1 MKSLQRNQIVL
12 MQQSKHGW
20 TGAGGV
26 AISKSAAQIEVES
39 HFPKLKRRPYT
50 ITSSKTPIY
59 NCMAWA
65 VDDVRQWWEY
75 GATLFGV
82 PTFWPNGYPPGET
95 VADVSNVLQGVF
107 RYTPTIDRRAR
118 L

>member
-1 MKSLQRNQIVL
+1 
-12 MQQSKHGW
+12 
-20 TGAGGV
+20 
-26 AISKSAAQIEVES
+26 
-39 HFPKLKRRPYT
+39 
-50 ITSSKTPIY
+50 
-59 NCMAWA
+59 MAWA

-118 L
+118 LGIERVAIYGHADLSFAHIARQLESGRWSSKLGELYDLEHALSDLEGRNMVA